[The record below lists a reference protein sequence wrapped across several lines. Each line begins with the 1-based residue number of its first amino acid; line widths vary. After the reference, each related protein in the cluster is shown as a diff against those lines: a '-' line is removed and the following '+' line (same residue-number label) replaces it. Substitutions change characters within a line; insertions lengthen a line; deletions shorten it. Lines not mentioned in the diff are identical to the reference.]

1 MSANALERPHLL
13 GIDDGP
19 FEKFR
24 AGESTPI
31 VGVMMEGADLV
42 ESVAVTRFPVDGPD
56 VSGFIADWIEG
67 LRFRPALKGIVF
79 GGITIAGLSVLD
91 ANALNERT
99 ELPVLVVN
107 RREPSNDR
115 LREALCAAGLDDRVP
130 LLDRAPKPFPVGE
143 RLHAAVAGA
152 SRERAAQLVR
162 SSVRKSDLPEPLRL
176 AHLIARAIVTGES
189 RGRP

>member
-1 MSANALERPHLL
+1 
-13 GIDDGP
+13 
-19 FEKFR
+19 
-24 AGESTPI
+24 
-31 VGVMMEGADLV
+31 MMEGADLV

>member
-1 MSANALERPHLL
+1 
-13 GIDDGP
+13 
-19 FEKFR
+19 
-24 AGESTPI
+24 
-31 VGVMMEGADLV
+31 
-42 ESVAVTRFPVDGPD
+42 
-56 VSGFIADWIEG
+56 
-67 LRFRPALKGIVF
+67 
-79 GGITIAGLSVLD
+79 
-91 ANALNERT
+91 
-99 ELPVLVVN
+99 
-107 RREPSNDR
+107 
-115 LREALCAAGLDDRVP
+115 VP